1 MNFIEIFKGAIQC
14 LRGNKMRSF
23 LTMLG
28 IIIGISSVIAMSGIG
43 KGGEK
48 KITGSLAK
56 SGFGVYQIKVDNESD
71 NYRSVYN
78 LDDSDIDLLRDSE
91 IGLESVAA
99 RMSERITVKTG
110 GRREPRGAVYA
121 TDPHFEDI
129 EEVTYLSGRPILQS
143 EYQDMVPV
151 IVIDHVTAET
161 LYPNLRSPIGES
173 ITLEFRSLKLT
184 REFIIV
190 GVFEHPE
197 AGLSEAGLARWL
209 PAYGR
214 ISLPLFNRITGDD
227 EYNSILVKPVDPLEA
242 QNVLSRAITVLEG
255 KNTSEIYEYEE
266 RVARGSSFKE
276 ILSTLSL
283 FVTFVASI
291 SLFVGGIGV
300 MNIMLVSVT
309 ERIKEIGIRKA
320 IGAKNNHILMQ
331 FLTEAI
337 VLSLTGGLLG
347 VLLGYF
353 SAEVVGIF
361 VNIEPIISPGIV
373 IISLLISTA
382 IGLIFGVYPAR
393 KASLMNPIDALRNE

>member
-56 SGFGVYQIKVDNESD
+56 SGFGVYEITVDNEAD
-71 NYRSVYN
+71 NYRS
-78 LDDSDIDLLRDSE
+78 IHE
-91 IGLESVAA
+91 LESSDVKLLKESSTGIEAVAP
-99 RMSERITVKTG
+99 RVYERANFKTSDK
-110 GRREPRGAVYA
+110 RDLRGAIYGSSK
-121 TDPHFEDI
+121 DFEII
-129 EEVTYLSGRPILQS
+129 EEVNYIAGRPILNS
-143 EYQDMVPV
+143 ESEDRIPV
-151 IVIDHVTAET
+151 IVIDHVTAGR
-161 LYPNLRSPIGES
+161 LFPGLASPIGES
-173 ITLEFRSLKLT
+173 VQVEFRSLKLV
-184 REFIIV
+184 REFILV
-190 GVFEHPE
+190 GIFEHPE

-209 PAYGR
+209 PSYGR
-214 ISLPLFNRITGDD
+214 ISVPLLNRITGED
-227 EYNSILVKPVDPLEA
+227 EYRGILIKPDNPLEA
-242 QNVLSRAITVLEG
+242 QRVLGEAISLLEG
-255 KNTSEIYEYEE
+255 RNAGEIYEYEE
-266 RVARGSSFKE
+266 RVARGSSFRE

-320 IGAKNNHILMQ
+320 IGAKNIHILMQ

-347 VLLGYF
+347 VALGYF
-353 SAEVVGIF
+353 MAEIIGIF
-361 VNIEPIISPGIV
+361 IDIDPIISPDIV
-373 IISLLISTA
+373 IISLVISTG

>member
-1 MNFIEIFKGAIQC
+1 MNFIEVFKGAIQC

-56 SGFGVYQIKVDNESD
+56 SGFGVYEITVDDEAD
-71 NYRSVYN
+71 NYRSIHELEETDVK
-78 LDDSDIDLLRDSE
+78 LLRSSS
-91 IGLESVAA
+91 IGIDAIA
-99 RMSERITVKTG
+99 PRAYERVNFKTG
-110 GRREPRGAVYA
+110 EKRDLRGAIYGS
-121 TDPHFEDI
+121 DRDFEMI
-129 EEVTYLSGRPILQS
+129 EEVKYLRGRPILTS
-143 EYQDMVPV
+143 EAEKRIP
-151 IVIDHVTAET
+151 IITLDHVTAGR
-161 LYPNLRSPIGES
+161 LFPLLSSPIGE
-173 ITLEFRSLKLT
+173 TVRVEFRSLKIIK
-184 REFIIV
+184 EFTLV
-190 GVFEHPE
+190 GIFEHPE

-214 ISLPLFNRITGDD
+214 ISIPLLGRITGED
-227 EYNSILVKPVDPLEA
+227 EYRGILIKPVNPLEA
-242 QNVLSRAITVLEG
+242 QKVLGDAISLLEG
-255 KNTSEIYEYEE
+255 RNSEGIYEYEE

-320 IGAKNNHILMQ
+320 IGAKNIHILMQ

-347 VLLGYF
+347 VALGYF
-353 SAEVVGIF
+353 MAEIIGIF
-361 VNIEPIISPGIV
+361 IEIEPIISYNIV
-373 IISLLISTA
+373 VMSLVISTG

>member
-28 IIIGISSVIAMSGIG
+28 IIIGISSVIAMSGVG

-56 SGFGVYQIKVDNESD
+56 SGFGVYEITVDNEAD
-71 NYRSVYN
+71 NYRSIYELEEADVK
-78 LDDSDIDLLRDSE
+78 LLRSSS
-91 IGLESVAA
+91 IGIDAIA
-99 RMSERITVKTG
+99 PRAYERVNFKTG
-110 GRREPRGAVYA
+110 DKRDIRGAVYGS
-121 TDPHFEDI
+121 DRDFETI
-129 EEVTYLSGRPILQS
+129 EEVKYLRGRPILTS
-143 EYQDMVPV
+143 EAEKRIPV
-151 IVIDHVTAET
+151 ITLDHVTAGR
-161 LYPNLRSPIGES
+161 LFPLLSSPIGE
-173 ITLEFRSLKLT
+173 TVRVEFRSLKT
-184 REFIIV
+184 IKEFTLV
-190 GVFEHPE
+190 GIFEHPE

-214 ISLPLFNRITGDD
+214 ISVPLLGRITSED
-227 EYNSILVKPVDPLEA
+227 EYRGILIKPTDPLEA
-242 QNVLSRAITVLEG
+242 QKVLGDAISLLEG
-255 KNTSEIYEYEE
+255 SNSEGIYEYEE

-320 IGAKNNHILMQ
+320 IGAKNIHILMQ
-331 FLTEAI
+331 FLTEAT

-347 VLLGYF
+347 VALGYF
-353 SAEVVGIF
+353 LAEIIGIF
-361 VNIEPIISPGIV
+361 IEIEPIISYNIV
-373 IISLLISTA
+373 IMSLVISTG

>member
-43 KGGEK
+43 KGGER

-56 SGFGVYQIKVDNESD
+56 SGFGVYEITVDKEAD
-71 NYRSVYN
+71 NYRSIHE
-78 LDDSDIDLLRDSE
+78 LEGSDIKLLKGSGIGIEAVAPRVYERANFKTDDKRD
-91 IGLESVAA
+91 I
-99 RMSERITVKTG
+99 
-110 GRREPRGAVYA
+110 RGAIYGSSR
-121 TDPHFEDI
+121 DFEII
-129 EEVTYLSGRPILQS
+129 EEVSYIAGRPILNS
-143 EYQDMVPV
+143 EAEDKMPV
-151 IVIDHVTAET
+151 IVLDHVTAGRIFPRLT
-161 LYPNLRSPIGES
+161 SPIGES
-173 ITLEFRSLKLT
+173 VQVEFRSLKVV
-184 REFIIV
+184 REFILV
-190 GVFEHPE
+190 GIFEHPE

-214 ISLPLFNRITGDD
+214 ISVPLFSRITGED
-227 EYNSILVKPVDPLEA
+227 EYRGILIKPDDPLEA
-242 QNVLSRAITVLEG
+242 QKVLGDAISLLEG
-255 KNTSEIYEYEE
+255 RNVGEIYEYEE
-266 RVARGSSFKE
+266 RVARGSSFRE

-320 IGAKNNHILMQ
+320 IGAKNFQILMQ

-347 VLLGYF
+347 VALGYF
-353 SAEVVGIF
+353 MAEIIGIF
-361 VNIEPIISPGIV
+361 IDIEPIISLDIV
-373 IISLLISTA
+373 VISLVISTG

>member
-121 TDPHFEDI
+121 TDTHFEDI

>member
-110 GRREPRGAVYA
+110 SRREPRGAVYA

-143 EYQDMVPV
+143 EYKDMIPV
-151 IVIDHVTAET
+151 IVIDHITAEI
-161 LYPNLRSPIGES
+161 LYPNLRSPIGET

-190 GVFEHPE
+190 GIFEHPE

-242 QNVLSRAITVLEG
+242 QNVLSRAITALES